1 MRTFKIYN
9 NDGLAYDLTETRTGF
24 FYNVAGLGMDIETS
38 FQRIGERYE
47 IINSAL
53 EQADIQ
59 GIVRFFQPGAYAQ
72 YFAFAQFVQNT
83 PLYLEYAPEH
93 GTFTRRG
100 VVTRIGKSESND
112 GQLIAEVTFKAITPW
127 YKRFAE
133 TNEGMTSGGKTY
145 DYSYDYTYSN
155 SAAQSIE
162 IESDSYQPCPV
173 IITIHGYAL
182 NPTWRHYLNGELV
195 ATGAITGEI
204 EEGNKLV
211 IDTTSMP
218 YTIREYDA
226 NGQLVA
232 DMYQSSDFSTY
243 RFITL
248 GYGRNVISVGQSAVN
263 AIRMSVEALIEY
275 ATV

>member
-1 MRTFKIYN
+1 MRTFKLYN
-9 NDGLAYDLTETRTGF
+9 NDGQSYDLTERATGI
-24 FYNVAGLGMDIETS
+24 FYNVQGLGMDYNVD
-38 FQRIGERYE
+38 FRRIGERYE

-53 EQADIQ
+53 AQSEIQ
-59 GIVRFFQPGAYAQ
+59 GVVRFFQPHAYAQ
-72 YFAFAQFVQNT
+72 YFHFAQFAQNA

-93 GTFTRRG
+93 GVFTRRG
-100 VVTRIGKSESND
+100 VITSIGKTEGAD
-112 GQLIAEVTFKAITPW
+112 GMLVAEVTFKAISPW

-155 SAAQSIE
+155 SAAQSIT
-162 IESDSYQPCPV
+162 IDCDGRQPCPV

-182 NPTWRHYLNGELV
+182 NPTWRHYLNNELV
-195 ATGAITGEI
+195 TTGAITGEI

-211 IDTTSMP
+211 IDTSSMP

-226 NGQLVA
+226 NDQLVA
-232 DMYQSSDFSTY
+232 DMYQNSDFSTY
-243 RFITL
+243 RFVTL

-263 AIRMSVEALIEY
+263 AIRLSVEALIEY